1 MDFSKPQ
8 YPSLLI
14 QKNKKVEKFTMLWN
28 EIKRIIKV
36 KNKIVPLMIQSL
48 VKVLGI
54 FEMYEKELGI

>member
-1 MDFSKPQ
+1 
-8 YPSLLI
+8 
-14 QKNKKVEKFTMLWN
+14 MLWN

-48 VKVLGI
+48 VKVLAI

>member
-36 KNKIVPLMIQSL
+36 KNEIVSLMIQGL
-48 VKVLGI
+48 GKVLTI
-54 FEMYEKELGI
+54 FEMYEKELHI

>member
-1 MDFSKPQ
+1 
-8 YPSLLI
+8 
-14 QKNKKVEKFTMLWN
+14 MLWN

>member
-36 KNKIVPLMIQSL
+36 KNEIVPLMIQGL
-48 VKVLGI
+48 GKVLTI
-54 FEMYEKELGI
+54 FKMYEKELRI

>member
-1 MDFSKPQ
+1 
-8 YPSLLI
+8 
-14 QKNKKVEKFTMLWN
+14 MLWN

-36 KNKIVPLMIQSL
+36 KNKIVSLMIQSL

>member
-1 MDFSKPQ
+1 MDFSQPQ
-8 YPSLLI
+8 YTSLLI

-36 KNKIVPLMIQSL
+36 KNKIISLMIQSL